1 MHSHIKSANIQLAGE
16 NGFIFLDAPIS
27 FSPELNIVSGENGT
41 GKTQV
46 LLFLKKFI
54 RDPTRVVTDNP
65 DLQLAAFSPKRNADK
80 NVAAQ
85 VIATIRQQGIG
96 LDFFDR
102 ELIDSSIQDTGFASY
117 RSFSQYFIVSVED
130 LVRDGTTTYTDAV
143 EKIKLE
149 FDLILSR
156 VFPGYSL
163 NAVWENKSLSL
174 SVKKNNQIVPIH
186 RLSCGEN
193 EVLSLVFNLYGS
205 RKKLDCFLIDEP
217 ELHLN
222 WQLENGL
229 FEFFKWFCHEF
240 GKQIIVATHSRVIFQ
255 DNFKQNRTFL
265 KWNGS
270 QIIVQTEL
278 DEEIRNTVAGDA
290 IQIINGLSLS
300 ERIIFVEDTSHEVV
314 VSKISEL
321 KGKLSDVRIENGCTN
336 VVKLFRILRNE
347 DIQNCAFL
355 IDQDNKPVESELTD
369 DRRFT
374 QLKKYCIE
382 NYFFDVPLLSAI
394 AQSTNPS
401 INIEELIKASIKA
414 CNKQP
419 SFKVFHELID
429 LGGFL
434 VDSSLMDTLDGSEVL
449 KKLAERLGYNK
460 HYDLMKKYL
469 EEAHRQGRLDELF
482 PEITA
487 LL

>member
-1 MHSHIKSANIQLAGE
+1 MHSYIKSANIQLTGD
-16 NGFIFLDAPIS
+16 NGFIFLDTSIS
-27 FSPELNIVSGENGT
+27 FCSELNIVSGENGT

-46 LLFLKKFI
+46 LLFLKNFI
-54 RDPTRVVTDNP
+54 GDQAKVITDNP
-65 DLQLAAFSPKRNADK
+65 PVQLAAFSPKRNADK

-85 VIATIRQQGIG
+85 VIASIRQQGIG
-96 LDFFDR
+96 LDFFDQ
-102 ELIDSSIQDTGFASY
+102 ELINSSIQEAGFTSY

-130 LVRDGTTTYTDAV
+130 LVRDGTVTYVEAV
-143 EKIKLE
+143 EKIKFE

-174 SVKKNNQIVPIH
+174 SVIKNNQIVPIH

-265 KWNGS
+265 KWHGS

-278 DEEIRNTVAGDA
+278 DEEIRNAVAGDA
-290 IQIINGLSLS
+290 IQIINGLSLA
-300 ERIIFVEDTSHEVV
+300 ENIIFVEDKSHEIVANT
-314 VSKISEL
+314 IAEL
-321 KGKLSDVRIENGCTN
+321 KNKSIDIRIENGRSN
-336 VVKLFRILRNE
+336 VIKLFKVLSNE
-347 DIQNCAFL
+347 DVQNCAFL
-355 IDQDNKPVESELTD
+355 IDQDNDPVEPELTS

-382 NYFFDVPLLSAI
+382 NYFFDASLLSMI
-394 AQSTNPS
+394 AHSANP
-401 INIEELIKASIKA
+401 NIEELIKASIKA
-414 CNKQP
+414 CNKA
-419 SFKVFHELID
+419 SFKVFHQLID
-429 LGGFL
+429 LGSFH
-434 VDSSLMDTLDGSEVL
+434 VESSLMDTLDGSEVL

-469 EEAHRQGRLDELF
+469 EEAHHQGRLDELF
-482 PEITA
+482 AEITEI
-487 LL
+487 L